1 MVVFQIYTILIST
14 TEVETV
20 PIDSATVDHK
30 RVNIEVHTYNIKSET
45 YKQHLESICLR
56 HPSSVSTY
64 NYDYIYNHVS

>member
-30 RVNIEVHTYNIKSET
+30 RVNIEVHTYKINQKHTNI
-45 YKQHLESICLR
+45 
-56 HPSSVSTY
+56 
-64 NYDYIYNHVS
+64 